1 MTFYN
6 YICLAKKKGMY
17 FIMKNKNLVTYI
29 LITIIIILLIII
41 IFLVRNQKT
50 YNNKYIENTSNTTY
64 DTSNE
69 ITNSKSNNLTENK
82 NVVQNEIYENNNNI
96 SVNDNKIKNVQI
108 KIEENTISPSGVSII
123 ITDNNDDPYTWGENY
138 AVQEKVKDEW
148 KTLNANMNFNS
159 NAYVLDKNNQL
170 KQNINWVNAYGNLP
184 KGTYRIE
191 KEADGDKFYSNE
203 FVIK

>member
-1 MTFYN
+1 
-6 YICLAKKKGMY
+6 
-17 FIMKNKNLVTYI
+17 MKNKNLITYI

-41 IFLVRNQKT
+41 IFLVRKQKT
-50 YNNKYIENTSNTTY
+50 YNNKDIENTSNTTY

-69 ITNSKSNNLTENK
+69 ITNSKFNNATENK
-82 NVVQNEIYENNNNI
+82 NVVQNEIYENNSTNI

-170 KQNINWVNAYGNLP
+170 KQNINWVNAYGNLS